1 MLAKPINLMMVF
13 IVTAFNLII
22 LALPIIAIIS
32 PYIEFGHNLSY
43 IQLDARLYESAKSAI
58 FFLFFMASLFML
70 VYLFFD
76 FIFGFSVRTSIRGC
90 AEYKKIKDYEF
101 LDDVFMQV
109 QEKFKRKDVK
119 LLIKKSDE
127 INAFALGGIRT
138 SYIVI
143 AEGLINHYLTKSH
156 NMDDFLLAIRS
167 VMGHEMSHIIN
178 KDYLPT
184 YLIITNQKIT
194 NFLSNSIY
202 FIFTIIA
209 RGVANIP
216 YGGVQTSRMVYGTYT
231 IFHFL
236 LTVFNRIIVYN
247 VYEFVRRFISR
258 SIEYRCDKQSSQAFG
273 GMNMSLALS
282 MLGKRGYFTLFS
294 THPATQSR
302 INKASKIEENNK
314 LIKPSLINHIANTAS
329 FILLISLCIYFAIL
343 SQVNLM
349 IDSYIQNHE
358 EVNKYIDYII
368 SIVKNLFN

>member
-1 MLAKPINLMMVF
+1 MMVF

-22 LALPIIAIIS
+22 LALPIISIIS
-32 PYIEFGHNLSY
+32 PYIEFGSNLSY
-43 IQLDARLYESAKSAI
+43 IKLDAQLYESAKIAI
-58 FFLFFMASLFML
+58 FFLFFIASLFML

-90 AEYKKIKDYEF
+90 SEYSKLKDYKF
-101 LDDVFMQV
+101 LDDVFKQV
-109 QEKFKRKDVK
+109 QNKFKRKNVK

-194 NFLSNSIY
+194 NFLSNSLY
-202 FIFTIIA
+202 FLFTIIA
-209 RGVANIP
+209 RAVAHIP
-216 YGGVQTSRMVYGTYT
+216 YGGRPSSRVVYSTYT
-231 IFHFL
+231 LFHFL
-236 LTVFNRIIVYN
+236 LTLFNRVVVYN

-314 LIKPSLINHIANTAS
+314 QIKPSLINYISNIAS
-329 FILLISLCIYFAIL
+329 FILLISICIYFAML
-343 SQVNLM
+343 SQVDVM
-349 IDSYIQNHE
+349 INAYIQNHE
-358 EVNKYIDYII
+358 KIHQYLNQVI
-368 SIVKNLFN
+368 SVIESFL

>member
-1 MLAKPINLMMVF
+1 MFAKPINLMMVF

-22 LALPIIAIIS
+22 LALPIISIIS
-32 PYIEFGHNLSY
+32 PYIEFGSNLSY
-43 IQLDARLYESAKSAI
+43 IKLDAQLYESAKIAI
-58 FFLFFMASLFML
+58 FFLFFIASLFML

-90 AEYKKIKDYEF
+90 SEYSKLKDYKF
-101 LDDVFMQV
+101 LDDVFKQV
-109 QEKFKRKDVK
+109 QKKFKRKNVK

-194 NFLSNSIY
+194 NFLSNSLY
-202 FIFTIIA
+202 FLFTIIA
-209 RGVANIP
+209 RAVAHIP
-216 YGGVQTSRMVYGTYT
+216 YGGRPSSRVVYSTYT
-231 IFHFL
+231 LFHFL
-236 LTVFNRIIVYN
+236 LTLFNRVVVYN

-314 LIKPSLINHIANTAS
+314 QIKPSLINYISNIAS
-329 FILLISLCIYFAIL
+329 FILLISICIYFAML
-343 SQVNLM
+343 SQVDVM
-349 IDSYIQNHE
+349 INAYIQNHE
-358 EVNKYIDYII
+358 KIHQYLNQVI
-368 SIVKNLFN
+368 SVIERFL